1 MSEVPPGYYEALCEK
16 QLDEIC
22 RLRADLTTYA
32 TQYSALMDE
41 NEELR
46 KRTMVLRHGPVLD
59 SMKAVAG

>member
-1 MSEVPPGYYEALCEK
+1 MSDAPAGYYEALCEK

-32 TQYSALMDE
+32 FQYAALMDE

-46 KRTMVLRHGPVLD
+46 KRTMELRHD
-59 SMKAVAG
+59 RR

>member
-22 RLRADLTTYA
+22 RLRGDLTNYM
-32 TQYSALMDE
+32 QQCIALMDE

-46 KRTMVLRHGPVLD
+46 KRTMEIKFR
-59 SMKAVAG
+59 A